1 MKILKVMLRP
11 VKERGLGCKYDFYDI
26 RQNRQNLYTELI
38 LINCRYRM
46 SNPEDE
52 IKNISMYKQLVD
64 LFVNE
69 LKIPIHESGRYPPL

>member
-1 MKILKVMLRP
+1 
-11 VKERGLGCKYDFYDI
+11 
-26 RQNRQNLYTELI
+26 
-38 LINCRYRM
+38 M